1 MLIIFNFRFIMA
13 TKTDTEVD
21 KKPLETQN
29 LNGACKHM
37 QSPNNNIKLQ
47 SSRKPFVSS
56 SLVISPS
63 PKKRNK
69 ECQNIIPPKKF
80 LLGGNISDPLNLNS
94 LQDEDVNK

>member
-1 MLIIFNFRFIMA
+1 MA
-13 TKTDTEVD
+13 TRTDTEVD

-37 QSPNNNIKLQ
+37 QSSNNNIKLQ
-47 SSRKPFVSS
+47 SSKKPFSS
-56 SLVISPS
+56 SSIVISPS

-80 LLGGNISDPLNLNS
+80 LLGGNISDPLNLSS